1 MGYGFYL
8 KKNRRKFRKVKVQS
22 ATPIKSVYKY
32 GNPKAIIRRPKAT
45 SFAKRVNQII
55 SRNTENKFTS
65 TITVNNPVAVL
76 SSEQLNFFV
85 WTPGADTTNHRLFNL
100 PVGTSEGNRI
110 GNTIKLKRWIIK
122 GLIQPKYEN
131 STSAPL
137 DPTNVGY
144 VDIYFGKYLK
154 TNAPISTT
162 LSGLYQNGATTAT
175 PTCKSTDMLNPLNKD
190 LYKVYYHKRFKMGLA
205 SDSYS
210 YANNTSGQPNLVHPA
225 NNDFKVSQTFGFDVC
240 KYILKNKSLKYNDG
254 GITSPYEPPQNVETE
269 NLSVWATFTPI
280 QGAVN
285 LTGSDAFSLWHIDC
299 LSYAEYEDA

>member
-1 MGYGFYL
+1 MAYGRY
-8 KKNRRKFRKVKVQS
+8 FRKRRMVAVKPKT
-22 ATPIKSVYKY
+22 TPRKY
-32 GNPKAIIRRPKAT
+32 TTTRKKYSKTPKTTFAAKVKAII
-45 SFAKRVNQII
+45 SSNI
-55 SRNTENKFTS
+55 ENKFTS
-65 TITVNNPVAVL
+65 TITVNNPVALL

-85 WTPGADTTNHRLFNL
+85 WTPGQDTTNHRLFNL

-137 DPTNVGY
+137 SPTNVGY

-162 LSGLYQNGATTAT
+162 LTGLYQNGATTAT
-175 PTCKSTDMLNPLNKD
+175 PTCKSTDMLNPLNRD

-210 YANNTSGQPNLVHPA
+210 YVNNVAGLPDLIHPA
-225 NNDFKVSQTFGFDVC
+225 NNDFKVSQTFGFDAC

-254 GITSPYEPPQNVETE
+254 GITAPYEPPQNVETE

-285 LTGSDAFSLWHIDC
+285 LTGSDAISLWHIDC